1 MAKEKVNK
9 SAAVREVL
17 GKNRNAKPS
26 EIVAA
31 LKEKGIELSRAF
43 ASTAKSNYR
52 RARSGR
58 KVRATARAYRKARA
72 SGNGGGSLDEIA
84 HRYRDA
90 LEAKRKELH
99 AELAQIE
106 RRLAA
111 L

>member
-1 MAKEKVNK
+1 MAKVKVNK

-17 GKNRNAKPS
+17 AKNRNAKPS

-31 LKEKGIELSRAF
+31 LKEKGIEISRGF
-43 ASTAKSNYR
+43 ASVAKSNYR

-58 KVRATARAYRKARA
+58 KVRATARAYRRARA
-72 SGNGGGSLDEIA
+72 SSNRDGSLDELTA
-84 HRYRDA
+84 SYRDA
-90 LEAKRKELH
+90 LDAKRKELR